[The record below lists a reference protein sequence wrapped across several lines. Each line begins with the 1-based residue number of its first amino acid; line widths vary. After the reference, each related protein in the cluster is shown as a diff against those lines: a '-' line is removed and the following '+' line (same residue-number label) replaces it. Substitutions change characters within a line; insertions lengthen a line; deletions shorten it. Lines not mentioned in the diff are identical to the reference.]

1 MNVNDSAFSKSYT
14 GPRKDIQ
21 RLIPQNALNILDVGC
36 ATGSLGSAIKEKTG
50 ACVYGVELCSEM
62 ASEAGKRLDYVS
74 VGDAKEVLATDSFKG
89 TKFDAIIFAD
99 VLEHLVDPW
108 KTLELCKQHLSD
120 NGVVITSLP
129 NIRHID
135 TIYNLVIKG
144 KWPYRDR
151 GIHDSTHLRFF
162 TLKNMKEL
170 FDDSGF
176 DFQIMDVNFR
186 LLEKPNKINRY
197 ARYVALPGIRQFLAF
212 QYLFKATPKKI

>member
-1 MNVNDSAFSKSYT
+1 MCGFKKAYT

-21 RLIPQNALNILDVGC
+21 RLIPKNSLNILDVGC
-36 ATGSLGSAIKEKTG
+36 ATGALGTAIKEKTG
-50 ACVYGVELCSEM
+50 ACVYGIELSSEM
-62 ASEAGKRLDYVS
+62 AAEADKYLDHVL
-74 VGDAKEVLATDSFKG
+74 VGDAKEVLAADNFKG

-135 TIYNLVIKG
+135 SIYNLVVRG
-144 KWPYRDR
+144 EWPYRDR

-162 TLKNMKEL
+162 TLKNMREL
-170 FDDSGF
+170 FDGSGF
-176 DFQIMDVNFR
+176 NYQIMDVNFR
-186 LLEKPNKINRY
+186 LLERPHKINRY
-197 ARYVALPGIRQFLAF
+197 ARYFAIPGIRQFLAF
-212 QYLFKATPKKI
+212 QYLFKATPK